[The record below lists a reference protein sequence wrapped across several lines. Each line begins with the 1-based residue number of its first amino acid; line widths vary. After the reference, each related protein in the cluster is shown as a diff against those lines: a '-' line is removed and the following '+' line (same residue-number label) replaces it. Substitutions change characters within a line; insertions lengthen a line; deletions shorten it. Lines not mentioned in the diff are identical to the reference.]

1 MLLPFRSGWPWV
13 KERNPWRV
21 RAIPLCQPAAL
32 VLLTN
37 QTRSHHQWFSAAR
50 AGDRSRVYD
59 YTLLTLAPTS
69 RRQSRLRRR
78 RQFIRGLQKLL
89 VFVPAYELQR
99 HKTTSFACVTITTTV
114 VSMVSDSCKS
124 FQNLSMTIWK
134 LLFFLAQNITN
145 CWIDEIFSLRKIKRK
160 VPTLLL
166 RCALGIFHSFRHA
179 TFCK

>member
-1 MLLPFRSGWPWV
+1 MKRWCKYSSSSLKRLIQQGAKVQCCCLSALAGLESK
-13 KERNPWRV
+13 KETLEESEQFHCAN
-21 RAIPLCQPAAL
+21 QQ
-32 VLLTN
+32 LTN

-99 HKTTSFACVTITTTV
+99 HKTTIFACVTITTTA

-124 FQNLSMTIWK
+124 F
-134 LLFFLAQNITN
+134 
-145 CWIDEIFSLRKIKRK
+145 
-160 VPTLLL
+160 
-166 RCALGIFHSFRHA
+166 
-179 TFCK
+179 